1 MDSRN
6 STQLSFLFIATA
18 EKQLT
23 LGLGLEMASL
33 VYRLR
38 SRMQLIICGTISQGN
53 EISMWKSKLAVGN
66 WQ

>member
-1 MDSRN
+1 MRP
-6 STQLSFLFIATA
+6 A

-23 LGLGLEMASL
+23 LGLEMASL

-53 EISMWKSKLAVGN
+53 AISMWKISWPMAMK
-66 WQ
+66 